1 MPIFPPQP
9 PAMQRL
15 RLLIGTSPEPDE
27 PDIDELDFVD
37 PYPNPEELL
46 IAAEI
51 LMGRG
56 YWATGKSRPP
66 AEPLVV
72 TKKWRPE

>member
-1 MPIFPPQP
+1 MFPPQP

-15 RLLIGTSPEPDE
+15 RLLIGTAPDIDE

-37 PYPNPEELL
+37 PYPNPEDLL

-51 LMGRG
+51 LLGRG
-56 YWATGKSRPP
+56 FWATGKKRLP
-66 AEPLVV
+66 AETLVV